1 MKSIFLA
8 VCLFSAAI
16 IARAQ
21 QAPLPPAERP
31 EPPVVAPQPPASPE
45 FSAGHMQ
52 FDPNKM
58 IDRMAQRDPTKADE
72 LRKLKAEDPCKFQE
86 EMQKL
91 WRERMGRRDGQG
103 SDDKGGLG
111 RMHGRMDVRESLEAK
126 HNEYIK
132 FLEQNYPEEAA
143 ELAMVKEKTP
153 DQYFGR
159 LRTSLEKYGRIAKAA
174 KDNPELA
181 AVLKQDVVLKS
192 QTEEVVKQLRAV
204 SDETKKKEL
213 TDKLRGLV
221 NERFDLIV
229 KQKELRYQDMNK
241 RLAELQKQVN
251 NQQAELQKL
260 KTKKEQQVNERVSE
274 LLSESEKIDW
284 E

>member
-1 MKSIFLA
+1 
-8 VCLFSAAI
+8 
-16 IARAQ
+16 
-21 QAPLPPAERP
+21 
-31 EPPVVAPQPPASPE
+31 
-45 FSAGHMQ
+45 
-52 FDPNKM
+52 
-58 IDRMAQRDPTKADE
+58 MAQRDPEKADE

-86 EMQKL
+86 EMHKL
-91 WRERMGRRDGQG
+91 WRERMGNCKGRGTEDKDRSGQMPG
-103 SDDKGGLG
+103 MGMPGMGGMPGMPGMGGMGGMG
-111 RMHGRMDVRESLEAK
+111 RQMDVREHLEAR

-143 ELAMVKEKTP
+143 ELATVKEKAP

-159 LRTSLEKYGRIAKAA
+159 LRTSIEKYGRIAKAA
-174 KDNPELA
+174 KENPELA

-192 QTEEVVKQLRAV
+192 QTEDVVKQLRAS

-251 NQQAELQKL
+251 NQQTELQKL

-284 E
+284 EQ